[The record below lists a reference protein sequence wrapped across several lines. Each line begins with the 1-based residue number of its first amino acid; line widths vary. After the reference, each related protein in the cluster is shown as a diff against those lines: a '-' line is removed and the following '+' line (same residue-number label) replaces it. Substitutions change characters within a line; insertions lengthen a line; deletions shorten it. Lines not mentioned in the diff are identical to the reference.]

1 VVFRER
7 FLPFCISAFRGF
19 AGDLILLMGLTLS
32 RVTSKLMFPF
42 KEDLVRFDFEV
53 QAEDEWMCD
62 FVGEGARG

>member
-1 VVFRER
+1 MVRLRAAEM
-7 FLPFCISAFRGF
+7 LKEC
-19 AGDLILLMGLTLS
+19 L

-62 FVGEGARG
+62 FLVEGTRG